1 MKMRVKDVA
10 NKYGVTRS
18 TVYNWIKK
26 GLDFEVD
33 ISGGL
38 RQGYVLDS
46 EKVEKFLAEQKET
59 LKGRGE

>member
-26 GLDFEVD
+26 GLDFDVD
-33 ISGGL
+33 ICGGL
-38 RQGYVLDS
+38 RQRYVLDS
-46 EKVEKFLAEQKET
+46 EKVEKFLSEQKES
-59 LKGRGE
+59 LKGRVE

>member
-1 MKMRVKDVA
+1 MKMKVKDVA
-10 NKYGVTRS
+10 EKYGVTRAA
-18 TVYNWIKK
+18 VYNWIRK
-26 GLDFEVD
+26 GLEFEVD

-46 EKVEKFLAEQKET
+46 EKVEKFLITQKET